1 MRRRT
6 NLWHDAICDHLRQ
19 AGGPLT
25 VEQIWERMAAAAFRH
40 SSKMPRSTLGAR
52 IAELVQM
59 KCLERVGPAM
69 YQLTPGTMS
78 TQARPAQQPSSEV
91 SP

>member
-25 VEQIWERMAAAAFRH
+25 VEQIWDRMAAAGFQHA
-40 SSKMPRSTLGAR
+40 SKMPRGTLGAR
-52 IAELVQM
+52 ITEMVQM
-59 KCLERVGPAM
+59 KCLERVGPAT
-69 YQLTPGTMS
+69 YQLTPGTVS
-78 TQARPAQQPSSEV
+78 ARVQQEKQPSEV
-91 SP
+91 TP